1 MHLVYVCFIFT
12 SSPSLPQGGT
22 RNFYATQLDLESEYN
37 EVKLGVRVEREI
49 NLELYLESEV

>member
-37 EVKLGVRVEREI
+37 EVKLGVRVRVEREI
-49 NLELYLESEV
+49 NLYT